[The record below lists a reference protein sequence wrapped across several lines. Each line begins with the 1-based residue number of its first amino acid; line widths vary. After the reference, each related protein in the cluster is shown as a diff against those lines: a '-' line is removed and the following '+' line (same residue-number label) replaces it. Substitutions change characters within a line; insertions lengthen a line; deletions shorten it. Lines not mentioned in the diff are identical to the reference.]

1 MENVILCYE
10 NNTIII
16 TKKFAREA
24 SDPKSTA
31 YAELKTL
38 REENPGFTVV
48 VRQTNKKATAN
59 NRITYKTMENYIAKH
74 DKTGEIMK
82 KFLEYKNEEAGENL
96 EKTSFFKV
104 KKWFF
109 ETYPELKN
117 VA

>member
-1 MENVILCYE
+1 
-10 NNTIII
+10 
-16 TKKFAREA
+16 
-24 SDPKSTA
+24 
-31 YAELKTL
+31 
-38 REENPGFTVV
+38 
-48 VRQTNKKATAN
+48 
-59 NRITYKTMENYIAKH
+59 
-74 DKTGEIMK
+74 MK